1 MTVVRAI
8 SATMTPTVHQRTRY
22 RAAGADWSQKRARSL
37 RRVSRAP
44 VIRPRAAATRAADLG
59 DELGVRGAGADAREV
74 PRSGAVEAHE
84 LVGLRPVQ
92 PASAR
97 ELVQPVPLV
106 AVRSRIRVD
115 VHGRSL
121 T

>member
-44 VIRPRAAATRAADLG
+44 VIRPRAAATRAETSAMSSG
-59 DELGVRGAGADAREV
+59 
-74 PRSGAVEAHE
+74 SGA
-84 LVGLRPVQ
+84 PVRMRERC
-92 PASAR
+92 PAVAR
-97 ELVQPVPLV
+97 
-106 AVRSRIRVD
+106 
-115 VHGRSL
+115 
-121 T
+121 